1 MSLISRTRLAAAA
14 VLLGTLGAGVGSA
27 GEAEGQ
33 RRHAAHVHGVG
44 KLEVVLE
51 GATLHIAAHSPAAN
65 IVGFEHAP
73 ADDTARAAVA
83 KAHRTLL
90 EATRLFRLPERAGCR
105 VDQASVRLPWPDHTR
120 ETADHAAHDRASAHG
135 GHTDIEAEYHFV
147 CARPE
152 AIDSLRVDLF
162 DAFPT
167 TERLDARFVLER
179 SQGAATLTPGNRTLR
194 F

>member
-1 MSLISRTRLAAAA
+1 MSLIRRTRLAAAA
-14 VLLGTLGAGVGSA
+14 VLLGTLGAGIGSA
-27 GEAEGQ
+27 AEAEGQ

-120 ETADHAAHDRASAHG
+120 ETADEVVLG
-135 GHTDIEAEYHFV
+135 LDIGMATV
-147 CARPE
+147 GRG
-152 AIDSLRVDLF
+152 
-162 DAFPT
+162 
-167 TERLDARFVLER
+167 VLM
-179 SQGAATLTPGNRTLR
+179 SGVIGAAATFGGPAMIDLLKDIFR
-194 F
+194 